1 MFTPEQLAALKGPK
15 GEQGNGIAQITNISR
30 AVPWDKIQ
38 SWVGLKGDNWGG
50 ITNFN
55 GKAGDTVLIAIS
67 VTDRGNQIGY
77 MRCEVIS
84 YNQSTSIL
92 TTNNLDF
99 MYGPQGATGP
109 QGPKGDTGA
118 TGAQGPKGDTGATG
132 PQGPKGDTGAT
143 GQQGPKGATGATGA
157 TGPKGDTGPQGP
169 KGADGLTT
177 SITVNG
183 TKYTQSGGNITLP
196 DYLKKSG
203 GALSGTLS
211 LAGAPNGIMF
221 NSSSHYIT
229 NIQVGSVSPTLS
241 TSSGSTATSTVNF
254 QDYSKGNGSWHIVT
268 TVSSATNSPE
278 TVISCVSAISS
289 RSFTIKVKRIA
300 SASGSP
306 GCAVD
311 YIAIKFS

>member
-1 MFTPEQLAALKGPK
+1 
-15 GEQGNGIAQITNISR
+15 
-30 AVPWDKIQ
+30 
-38 SWVGLKGDNWGG
+38 
-50 ITNFN
+50 
-55 GKAGDTVLIAIS
+55 
-67 VTDRGNQIGY
+67 

-84 YNQSTSIL
+84 YNQSASRL

-99 MYGPQGATGP
+99 MFGPQGPKGDKGDTGAQGPKGDPGERGPQGPKGNDGGTGPQGPKGDKGDTGP

-118 TGAQGPKGDTGATG
+118 TGG
-132 PQGPKGDTGAT
+132 
-143 GQQGPKGATGATGA
+143 
-157 TGPKGDTGPQGP
+157 TGPQGP

-183 TKYTQSGGNITLP
+183 NKHTQSNGNITLP
-196 DYLKKSG
+196 DYLPKKG
-203 GALSGTLS
+203 GALTGTLS
-211 LAGAPNGIMF
+211 LAGAANGIMF

-229 NIQVGSVSPTLS
+229 NIQAGSVSPTLS

-254 QDYSKGNGSWHIVT
+254 QDYSKGNGSWYIIT

-300 SASGSP
+300 GASGSP
-306 GCAVD
+306 SCTVH

>member
-1 MFTPEQLAALKGPK
+1 MYYK
-15 GEQGNGIAQITNISR
+15 
-30 AVPWDKIQ
+30 
-38 SWVGLKGDNWGG
+38 
-50 ITNFN
+50 
-55 GKAGDTVLIAIS
+55 S
-67 VTDRGNQIGY
+67 VTDNDNLHGTCLFHSIAERG
-77 MRCEVIS
+77 
-84 YNQSTSIL
+84 
-92 TTNNLDF
+92 
-99 MYGPQGATGP
+99 A
-109 QGPKGDTGA
+109 
-118 TGAQGPKGDTGATG
+118 TGATG
-132 PQGPKGDTGAT
+132 PQGPKGDQGER
-143 GQQGPKGATGATGA
+143 GPQGPKGDTGDTGPQGIQGIQGPQGPQGNTGATGA

-177 SITVNG
+177 SVTVNG

-203 GALSGTLS
+203 GALNGTLS
-211 LAGAPNGIMF
+211 LAGAANGIMF

-241 TSSGSTATSTVNF
+241 TSSGATATSTVNF
-254 QDYSKGNGSWHIVT
+254 QDYSKGNGHWHIVT

-278 TVISCVSAISS
+278 TVISCVSAVTS
-289 RSFTIKVKRIA
+289 RNFTIKVKRIA